1 MPKPFPLQTVLD
13 LMQARSDEATQ
24 QLARLIANERD
35 AKTKLE
41 LLSNYRNDYALR
53 FTQAAQNGLSQRE
66 WHNYR
71 EFLNRLDEAI
81 DLQKHAVAQHDGG
94 GRRARRGAP
103 CQGLP
108 AAQAG
113 ECGDGGTAAQQP
125 APARLLRLRLL
136 NGRHGAWG
144 RPCPCA
150 AR

>member
-13 LMQARSDEATQ
+13 LMQARSDDATQ

-81 DLQKHAVAQHDGG
+81 DLQKHAVAQHERHTATGQQHWQEQRKNLKAFDTLS
-94 GRRARRGAP
+94 ARHSHNEARKEEKRE
-103 CQGLP
+103 QK
-108 AAQAG
+108 AQDEVAS
-113 ECGDGGTAAQQP
+113 Q
-125 APARLLRLRLL
+125 
-136 NGRHGAWG
+136 RHTKTEK
-144 RPCPCA
+144 
-150 AR
+150 

>member
-81 DLQKHAVAQHDGG
+81 DLQKHAVAQHE
-94 GRRARRGAP
+94 RH
-103 CQGLP
+103 
-108 AAQAG
+108 
-113 ECGDGGTAAQQP
+113 TAAGQQ
-125 APARLLRLRLL
+125 
-136 NGRHGAWG
+136 HW
-144 RPCPCA
+144 
-150 AR
+150 

>member
-13 LMQARSDEATQ
+13 LMQARSDDATQ

-81 DLQKHAVAQHDGG
+81 DLQKHAVAQHE
-94 GRRARRGAP
+94 RH
-103 CQGLP
+103 
-108 AAQAG
+108 
-113 ECGDGGTAAQQP
+113 TAAGQQHWQEQRKKLK
-125 APARLLRLRLL
+125 AFDTLSARHSHNEARKEEKREQKTQDEVASQ
-136 NGRHGAWG
+136 RHAKTDK
-144 RPCPCA
+144 
-150 AR
+150 